1 MDNKENKKDKVD
13 MPPPIANTIPETI
26 LSVIKFNKTKAPH
39 VMTAKYT
46 DINKNIIND
55 LLGIFISF

>member
-1 MDNKENKKDKVD
+1 
-13 MPPPIANTIPETI
+13 MPPPIANTIPETT
-26 LSVIKFNKTKAPH
+26 LNVIKFNKTKAPN